1 MRRLTRTIRT
11 NIAGGLSAFHPA
23 NFAYFRFGLA
33 LAIGTA
39 GGLVFLY
46 LKLPLAWMLGS
57 MCACTIASLMGMR
70 IEAPAVVVPVM
81 TVIIGVMLGS
91 GFSPAL
97 VGQLHSW
104 LVPLAGLLVS
114 LVLGGLACV
123 LYLRMVVGLDMPSAF
138 FAGMPG
144 GLLEMVIMGEQHG
157 ANARTVALI
166 HSSRILLVVLT
177 LPFLVQFASGV
188 SLAVPQIGG
197 ASIFSTSWES
207 YAFLA
212 GTAVVGLLVGT
223 VLRLRA
229 KYLLGPMLVSAL
241 VHMTGMSDFKP
252 PIEVLNIAQL
262 VLGTAIGCRFAGMP
276 SREVRRLLSY
286 SVGFTAVLLT
296 ITAAVAAAVSHITN
310 FGFLPLLLAYSPGGL
325 TEMSLIALSLQ
336 TEVAFVAAHH
346 ILRVLMVTI
355 SAGILFRSV
364 RQASGPGRQ
373 A

>member
-11 NIAGGLSAFHPA
+11 NAASGLSAFHPG
-23 NFAYFRFGLA
+23 NFSYFRFGLA
-33 LAIGTA
+33 LAIGMA
-39 GGLVFLY
+39 GGIVFLY

-57 MCACTIASLMGMR
+57 MCACTAASLLGVR
-70 IEAPAVVVPVM
+70 IEAPAVVLPVM
-81 TVIIGVMLGS
+81 TVIIGVMLGA

-97 VGQLHSW
+97 VGQLQSW
-104 LVPLAGLLVS
+104 LIPLAGLLIS

-123 LYLRMVVGLDMPSAF
+123 LYLRIVVGLDMPTAF

-144 GLLEMVIMGEQHG
+144 GLVEMVLMGEQYG

-188 SLAVPQIGG
+188 SLAVPQLAG
-197 ASIFSTSWES
+197 ASIFSTPWES
-207 YAFLA
+207 YAFLV
-212 GTAVVGLLVGT
+212 GTALVGLLVGK

-229 KYLLGPMLVSAL
+229 RYLLGPMIVSAL
-241 VHMTGMSDFKP
+241 VHMTGVSDFRP
-252 PIEVLNIAQL
+252 PIELLNIAQL

-276 SREVRRLLSY
+276 PREVRRLLAY
-286 SVGFTAVLLT
+286 SAGFTAVLLA
-296 ITAAVAAAVSHITN
+296 ITAAAAAVVSRITS

-346 ILRVLMVTI
+346 ILRVFMVTI
-355 SAGILFRSV
+355 CAGVLFRTV
-364 RQASGPGRQ
+364 RPASGADRPM
-373 A
+373 